1 MGKSAYGR
9 GQADLAGRCG
19 KALSIVH
26 SMTHEHKATE
36 TEQDLAAQRYTTN
49 VLESLRST
57 GTVTYKLPVRAVLL
71 PAKLKKVDVK
81 SLITARAALANLTRT
96 CVHIS

>member
-9 GQADLAGRCG
+9 GQADLARRCG

-71 PAKLKKVDVK
+71 PATLKKVDVK
-81 SLITARAALANLTRT
+81 SLIKARAANLTRT